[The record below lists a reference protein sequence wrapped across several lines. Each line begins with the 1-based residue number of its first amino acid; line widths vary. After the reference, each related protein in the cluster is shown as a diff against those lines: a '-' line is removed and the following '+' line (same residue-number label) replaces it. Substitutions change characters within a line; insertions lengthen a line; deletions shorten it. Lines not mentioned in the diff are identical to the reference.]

1 MGDSPCPTQGLI
13 SYLRFLLA
21 AVSPQRGHFALGT
34 REGLELS
41 MLCPHPPQTLKDNA
55 EATVPMTLDI
65 GLGCGGTA
73 NSCFL
78 NL

>member
-1 MGDSPCPTQGLI
+1 
-13 SYLRFLLA
+13 
-21 AVSPQRGHFALGT
+21 
-34 REGLELS
+34 

>member
-13 SYLRFLLA
+13 SYLRFILA
-21 AVSPQRGHFALGT
+21 ALSPQRGHFALGT
-34 REGLELS
+34 RAGVELS
-41 MLCPHPPQTLKDNA
+41 MLCPHPTRLKDKA
-55 EATVPMTLDI
+55 EATVPMTLDT
-65 GLGCGGTA
+65 GLGYSGTA